1 MKRIKSWA
9 AALFLLIFL
18 LASLFA
24 GRNWVR
30 QSVQNQAVVYNS
42 RLNPTIMIPGSAAS
56 NTRFNNL
63 ILILN
68 SKSTPHSVLRVRVN
82 TNDTITY
89 SGRIKAN
96 DQQPYIVIAFQ
107 NNRDGYETIKR
118 QARWLD
124 LAMRALQKQYHF
136 NHFNAFGHSNGGL
149 DWTIYLENY
158 FNSQKNTVGT
168 LMTVGSPYNFSES
181 SPNDRTQMLTDLI
194 NRRHHLPSSLFVYS
208 IAGTETYKD
217 DGIVPIESVLAG
229 RYIFQNVVRSYTQ
242 ITVSGSDSQHADLPT
257 NPQIVELIQRNILD
271 FPISPLP
278 STNNNSG
285 NN

>member
-1 MKRIKSWA
+1 MKKIKNVSA
-9 AALFLLIFL
+9 GLFLLLFS
-18 LASLFA
+18 LASLFV

-30 QSVQNQAVVYNS
+30 QSIQNQAVVYNS

-56 NTRFNNL
+56 NMRFNNL

-68 SKSTPHSVLRVRVN
+68 SKSTPHSLLRVRVN
-82 TNDTITY
+82 TNNTITY

-96 DQQPYIVIAFQ
+96 DQQPYIVIGFQ
-107 NNRDGYETIKR
+107 NNSDGYETIKR
-118 QARWLD
+118 QARWLN
-124 LAMRALQKQYHF
+124 LAMQALQKRYHF

-158 FNSQKNTVGT
+158 FNSKKNTVGT

-181 SPNDRTQMLTDLI
+181 SPNDRTQLLTDLI
-194 NRRHHLPSSLFVYS
+194 KRRHHLPPSLVVYS

-229 RYIFQNVVRSYTQ
+229 RYIFQNVVHSYTQ
-242 ITVSGSDSQHADLPT
+242 ITVSGADSQHSDLPT
-257 NPQIVELIQRNILD
+257 NPQIIELIQRRILD

-278 STNNNSG
+278 NTNNGGTN
-285 NN
+285 